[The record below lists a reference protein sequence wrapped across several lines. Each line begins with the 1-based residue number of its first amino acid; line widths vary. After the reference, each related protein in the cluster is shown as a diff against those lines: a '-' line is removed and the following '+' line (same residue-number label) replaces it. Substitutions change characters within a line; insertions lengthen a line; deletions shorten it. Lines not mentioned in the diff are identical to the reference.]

1 MSTDLF
7 VVDAS
12 KLNKPAPC
20 DLREG
25 AMLQREH
32 RIKTESVALY
42 SASSKASAGEV
53 QTLSAELASAEKAV
67 KALGKVGTVPANV
80 AAKLDSLR
88 GRLCAA
94 ERNADV
100 QGRILASKK
109 MELERWLGEGEP
121 SNASLCESDGL
132 LDKALDAARR
142 TVGL

>member
-20 DLREG
+20 DLRSG

-42 SASSKASAGEV
+42 SASAKASAGEV
-53 QTLSAELASAEKAV
+53 QTLTAELVGAEKAV
-67 KALGKVGTVPANV
+67 AALAKVGNVPANV

-88 GRLCAA
+88 GRLSAA

-100 QGRILASKK
+100 QARILTSKK
-109 MELERWLGEGEP
+109 MELERWCGEGEP
-121 SNASLCESDGL
+121 TNLSLVEGDSL
-132 LDKALDAARR
+132 LDKALSAVR
-142 TVGL
+142 TVFA